1 MYMEQDIR
9 KKLEEQDAKL
19 DAIFTSVEK
28 TRKYFLVI
36 IWITV
41 ALVVLTAIGLIFA
54 LPSFIDTYTTSLEG
68 LL

>member
-1 MYMEQDIR
+1 MEQDIQ

-36 IWITV
+36 ICITV
-41 ALVVLTAIGLIFA
+41 ALVVIPSIVLIFA
-54 LPSFIDTYTTSLEG
+54 LPSFIDTYTISLEG

>member
-1 MYMEQDIR
+1 MEQDIQ

-41 ALVVLTAIGLIFA
+41 ALVVLPAIGLIFA
-54 LPSFIDTYTTSLEG
+54 LPSFIDTYTISLEG

>member
-1 MYMEQDIR
+1 MEQDIQ

-41 ALVVLTAIGLIFA
+41 ILVVLPVVGLIFA
-54 LPSFIDTYTTSLEG
+54 IPSFIDTYTISLEG

>member
-1 MYMEQDIR
+1 MEQDIQ

-41 ALVVLTAIGLIFA
+41 ALVVLPAIGLFFA
-54 LPSFIDTYTTSLEG
+54 LPSFIDTYTTSFEG